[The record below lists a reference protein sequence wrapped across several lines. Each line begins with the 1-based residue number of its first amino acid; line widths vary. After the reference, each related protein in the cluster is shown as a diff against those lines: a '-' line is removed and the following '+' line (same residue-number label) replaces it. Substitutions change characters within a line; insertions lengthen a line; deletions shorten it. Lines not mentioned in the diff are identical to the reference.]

1 MKQKILFWTVS
12 IVLTIFLAIYQ
23 RVTGPTYPTSGK
35 FELDGTQY
43 KYSLPRSSDG
53 AEHTYVKLPINDSAV
68 TAKIL
73 WKRFKT
79 NDELSEINMS
89 VTDGKLQAELPKQ
102 PSAGKLVYEVK
113 IRKGDKEIVIP
124 EKAPV
129 VIRFRDPV
137 SPVIF
142 IPHVI
147 VIFLSMLLSTR
158 TGLEYFSKEP
168 QLKKLTQWT
177 IGMLILGGFIL
188 GPLMQYYA
196 FGALWTGFPFGFDL
210 TDNKT
215 LVALIVWLIV
225 YFRLGKSKNPK
236 RLVLIGALVM
246 FIVFLIPHSVLGSE
260 LDYNE
265 LDNSKVGSS
274 GLPIEKIN

>member
-1 MKQKILFWTVS
+1 MKQKILFWTIS

-35 FELDGTQY
+35 FQLDGETY

-53 AEHTYVKLPINDSAV
+53 AEHTYVRLDIKDPSVSAKV
-68 TAKIL
+68 V

-79 NDELSEINMS
+79 NDEFSEINMT
-89 VTDGKLQAELPKQ
+89 VNEGKLEAELPKQ
-102 PSAGKLVYEVK
+102 PSAGKLLYEVK
-113 IRKGDKEIVIP
+113 VKKGDKEATVP
-124 EKAPV
+124 EKEPV
-129 VIRFRDPV
+129 VIRFRDSV
-137 SPVIF
+137 SPIIF

-168 QLKKLTQWT
+168 NIKRLAQWT
-177 IGMLILGGFIL
+177 IGLLILGGFIL

-196 FGALWTGFPFGFDL
+196 FGALWTGFPFGYDL

-215 LVALIVWLIV
+215 LVALIAWLVV

-236 RLVLIGALVM
+236 RLALIGALVM

-260 LDYNE
+260 LDYNKI
-265 LDNSKVGSS
+265 DQNKVGNSA
-274 GLPIEKIN
+274 LPIEK